1 MLATPMFVHLSVVF
15 RILIYKRRD
24 LFVVY
29 RILNCMAARAV
40 PSRLAGSR
48 SISAILLDI
57 TGVLYE
63 SGEGDGKAIQGSQ
76 EAVSRSEVQTV
87 TAFFPAKLILAYSSA
102 WRIKQ

>member
-15 RILIYKRRD
+15 RILILGRD

-29 RILNCMAARAV
+29 RILNRMAARAV
-40 PSRLAGSR
+40 PTRLAGSR

-76 EAVSRSEVQTV
+76 EAVSRSEVQTF
-87 TAFFPAKLILAYSSA
+87 TAFFPALN
-102 WRIKQ
+102 